1 MCSPFTYCILDC
13 NAVFLTIACAGIIA
27 CFNAYHYG
35 VFYPLHLYM
44 CILYAALLQTAAGSE
59 IVFLQGMLNLL
70 PTNWPQLA
78 AHLDCTAS
86 YIDEVYNRY
95 IYDKEFMYLHVE
107 FPERCFYS
115 VTMDWGHR
123 KEGTGNRP
131 HNWKTV
137 LEVYRKLCC
146 GSDEKLSKLAS
157 FEKNLISG
165 IKWY

>member
-1 MCSPFTYCILDC
+1 MCSPFTYCILNC

-44 CILYAALLQTAAGSE
+44 CILYAALLQTAASSE
-59 IVFLQGMLNLL
+59 IIFLQEMVNIS

-78 AHLDCTAS
+78 AHLGCTAS
-86 YIDEVYNRY
+86 YINEMYDRR
-95 IYDKEFMYLHVE
+95 IYDKECKYLHLK
-107 FPERCFYS
+107 FPERCFFQ
-115 VTMDWGHR
+115 MAAEWGDK
-123 KEGTGNRP
+123 KEGTGSRP

-137 LEVYRKLCC
+137 LESFRRLCF
-146 GSDEKLSKLAS
+146 GSDENLSKLAS
-157 FEKNLISG
+157 FEEKLISG